1 MATSPNGAPNVK
13 FGAALTF
20 VQQFLGYLVNEVE
33 SFPTI
38 PASSPTSPFLPQN
51 GDRVGL
57 LIANTGLNNAFIG
70 LGPTVGGNFGF
81 FLVAN
86 GGAIAFNVRD
96 DFTLTTRSWWGASIG
111 ASNIFYVL
119 EIIGVKALG
128 PGTQAGTQ

>member
-1 MATSPNGAPNVK
+1 MSTLPTPAPNPK

-20 VQQFLGYLVNEVE
+20 VQNFLGYLVNEVE

-38 PASSPTSPFLPQN
+38 PASSPTSPFLASN

-70 LGPTVGGNFGF
+70 LGPTVGSNFGF
-81 FLVAN
+81 LLVAN

-96 DFTLTTRSWWGASIG
+96 DFTLTTRAWWGASIG

-119 EIIGVKALG
+119 ELIGVKALG
-128 PGTQAGTQ
+128 PGTFGGSQ